1 MAQTTNDPIGAA
13 LQDLR
18 NRGDDLLRKPGQ
30 KVSNNPMAAKE
41 QLEGENRGTAPNLY
55 GDGISD
61 RPELDVSVQK
71 PVDPRRTGPS
81 PMTGGTGP
89 GRAADL
95 EDAGSLGQI
104 PVASTTRNQL
114 PPVPL
119 QGVHPA
125 ATGPRLP
132 GAGFGLGSQTPGTL
146 PPRAGATY
154 LHR

>member
-30 KVSNNPMAAKE
+30 KVSNNPMAAEE

-55 GDGISD
+55 RDEISD
-61 RPELDVSVQK
+61 RPELDVSVK
-71 PVDPRRTGPS
+71 RPVNPQRTGPF
-81 PMTGGTGP
+81 PMASGIGP
-89 GRAADL
+89 DEAAARAA
-95 EDAGSLGQI
+95 AGSPGQI

-125 ATGPRLP
+125 ATGHRLP
-132 GAGFGLGSQTPGTL
+132 GAGFGLGSQTPGAL